1 MQSYTLNRP
10 DGALLCRVL
19 EQHTNDAAGAILRLA
34 WMAGLMRDE
43 IQHLTWA
50 QVDLLGEQLLL
61 PDRAVPLAPELA
73 AWLEALRRERNGS
86 SERVVL
92 SDRDQA
98 AIDAAQD
105 RLAPWLDRVTL
116 IHSNFSELKEVLS
129 RCGVSGA
136 DGMLFDLGVSSPQ
149 LDDAS
154 RGFSYMQDA
163 PLDMRM
169 DTSAPLS
176 AADIVNTW
184 SQEELRRILF
194 EYGEERYAPAI
205 ARAIVRARE
214 TAPVK
219 TTLELVEII
228 KSAMPPAALREKQHP
243 AKRSFQAIRIA
254 VNGELDALPPMLR
267 AAVDGLNPGGRLAV
281 ITFHSLEDRIVKRTL
296 AELARGCV
304 CPPEFPVCVC
314 GKKPQVRLVTRKPV
328 TAGGAELEE
337 NPRARSAKLRVAEK
351 CGFDL

>member
-1 MQSYTLNRP
+1 MEYTHKPVLLDACIQALNIRP
-10 DGALLCRVL
+10 DGIYVDGTLGR
-19 EQHTNDAAGAILRLA
+19 AGHSMEIARRLTT
-34 WMAGLMRDE
+34 GRL
-43 IQHLTWA
+43 ICI
-50 QVDLLGEQLLL
+50 
-61 PDRAVPLAPELA
+61 
-73 AWLEALRRERNGS
+73 
-86 SERVVL
+86 
-92 SDRDQA
+92 DRDQA
-98 AIDAAQD
+98 AIDAARV

-116 IHSNFSELKEVLS
+116 VRSNFSELGEILS
-129 RCGVSGA
+129 GAGVSGA

-149 LDDAS
+149 LDNAS

-176 AADIVNTW
+176 AYEVVNTW
-184 SQEELRRILF
+184 SQEELRRILY

-205 ARAIVRARE
+205 AKAIVRARE
-214 TAPVK
+214 TAPVN

-228 KSAMPPAALREKQHP
+228 RGAMPPAALREKQHP

-254 VNGELDALPPMLR
+254 VNGELDALPPMLE

-296 AELARGCV
+296 ADLAKGCT

-314 GKKPQVRLVTRKPV
+314 GRKPRVRLVNRKPV
-328 TAGGAELEE
+328 TADGAELAD

-351 CGFDL
+351 CDPFDI